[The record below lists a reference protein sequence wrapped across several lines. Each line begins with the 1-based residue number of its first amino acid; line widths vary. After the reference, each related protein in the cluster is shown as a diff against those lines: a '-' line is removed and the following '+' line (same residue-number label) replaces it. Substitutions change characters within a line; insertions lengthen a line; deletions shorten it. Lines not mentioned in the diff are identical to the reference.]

1 MLLGV
6 NGIRLLGKR
15 SGVGRAI
22 EAILKCMDELEHPF
36 TEILVYTPKPIDR
49 AVKLPS
55 LATNIVLESP
65 LPYALWEQVIL
76 PIAHGNKH
84 LLLCP
89 SYIAPVFAQCPIFL
103 IHHGSYEGYPQGYD
117 WLTLNKARLIYALS
131 AKCANGLSTVS
142 ECSKVDMVRFYGI
155 APEKIHVVPEGVD
168 TRIFCPIL
176 DQQRLSAWRKSIFG
190 EDAPFILFVGKP
202 TKRHNL
208 PSLIRAFGLLK
219 QEKKIPHKLLLIG
232 MSLPGTPF
240 EHAIADMGIEHEVF
254 TIGHTSHD
262 NIVLAYNASE
272 LLIYP
277 SSYEGFGMPVLEA
290 MACGRPVIT
299 INNTAFPEFSK
310 GIAYL
315 LPDVEVNTLKEGMLS
330 VLNDPVWQSEMS
342 KAGPQRAARYDWRLV
357 TRHYL
362 DLMMPLVA

>member
-22 EAILKCMDELEHPF
+22 EAILTCMDELDHPF
-36 TEILVYTPKPIDR
+36 TEIRVYTPKPLDR

-55 LATNIVLESP
+55 IATNVAIESP
-65 LPYALWEQVIL
+65 LPYAAWEQFVL
-76 PIAHGNKH
+76 PMAHGDKH

-89 SYIAPVFAQCPIFL
+89 SYIAPILARCPIFL

-117 WLTLNKARLIYALS
+117 WLTLNKARAIYTLS
-131 AKCANGLSTVS
+131 AKRANGLSTVS
-142 ECSKVDMVRFYGI
+142 ECSRQDMVRFYGV
-155 APEKIHVVPEGVD
+155 PLEKIQVVPEGVD
-168 TRIFCPIL
+168 TQLFRPI
-176 DQQRLSAWRKSIFG
+176 DDRQRLATWRKAIFG
-190 EDAPFILFVGKP
+190 EDVPFILFVGKP

-208 PSLIRAFGLLK
+208 PALIRAFGLLK
-219 QEKKIPHKLLLIG
+219 QEQKIPHKLLLIG

-240 EHAIADMGIEHEVF
+240 EHAIAEMGIEREVF

-262 NIVLAYNASE
+262 DIVLAYNASD

-290 MACGRPVIT
+290 MACGKPAIA
-299 INNTAFPEFSK
+299 IDNTAFPEFSK
-310 GIAYL
+310 GIAHL
-315 LPDVEVNTLKEGMLS
+315 LPDVEVNTLKTGMLA
-330 VLNDPVWQSEMS
+330 VLNDPAWQSEMA
-342 KAGPQRAARYDWRLV
+342 KAGPLRAAQYDWRLV
-357 TRHYL
+357 TQQYL
-362 DLMMPLVA
+362 NLMVPLAT

>member
-36 TEILVYTPKPIDR
+36 TEIRVYTPKPIDDS
-49 AVKLPS
+49 VKLPKI
-55 LATNIVLESP
+55 ATNVVIESSMGFG
-65 LPYALWEQVIL
+65 AWEQFTL
-76 PIAHGNKH
+76 PIAHGSKH

-89 SYIAPVFAQCPIFL
+89 SYTVPILAQCPIFL

-117 WLTLNKARLIYALS
+117 WLTLNKARLIYTLS
-131 AKCANGLSTVS
+131 AKRANSLSTVS
-142 ECSKVDMVRFYGI
+142 NYSRQDIAHFYGVK
-155 APEKIHVVPEGVD
+155 PEKIHVVPEGVD
-168 TRIFCPIL
+168 TKLFRPID
-176 DQQRLSAWRKSIFG
+176 DQPCLSTWRKAIFG
-190 EDAPFILFVGKP
+190 ADLPFILFVGKP

-219 QEKKIPHKLLLIG
+219 QEQKIPHKLLLIG

-240 EHAIADMGIEHEVF
+240 EQAITDMGIESEVF
-254 TIGHTSHD
+254 TIGHTSHA
-262 NIVLAYNASE
+262 NIVLAYNAAN

-290 MACGRPVIT
+290 MACGRPVIA
-299 INNTAFPEFSK
+299 IDNTAFPEFSQ
-310 GIAYL
+310 GIAHL
-315 LPDVEVNTLKEGMLS
+315 LPDVEVNTLKEGIMAVLS
-330 VLNDPVWQSEMS
+330 DPAWQSEMA
-342 KAGPQRAARYDWRLV
+342 KTGPPRAAQYDWHSV
-357 TRHYL
+357 TQQYL
-362 DLMMPLVA
+362 DLMMPLIA